1 MILLVPC
8 HLTVIAKQTTSE
20 ALFSEICAQ
29 HGYAVTNIPRSTS
42 QKTADLRIV
51 TPYGEIIAEIKELA
65 PNQEDKAQIQ
75 NLKLNGSCEIGGVV
89 GHRARGMIKDAAKQ
103 IESHIHENKPAV
115 IVLYDNIHE
124 DGGSLQSPFG
134 HLSMEHID
142 AAMYGFWTVYLS
154 GAADS
159 NGGERSLR
167 CDKRCHVS
175 AVVVMGY
182 CAPGSLIVY
191 HNFFASRPLSPKAFA
206 GEMSVHLMKENDPHQ
221 TRSPCQW
228 TRYQQ

>member
-1 MILLVPC
+1 MA
-8 HLTVIAKQTTSE
+8 TKQTTSE
-20 ALFSEICAQ
+20 ALFSEICTQ
-29 HGYAVTNIPRSTS
+29 HGYALINIPCSAS
-42 QKTADLRIV
+42 QKTADFRIV
-51 TPYGEIIAEIKELA
+51 TPYGEIIAEIKELS

-75 NLKLNGSCEIGGVV
+75 NLKRHGSFAVGGKV
-89 GHRARGMIKDAAKQ
+89 GGRARGMIKDGAKQ
-103 IESHIHENKPAV
+103 LKSHIHENKPAV
-115 IVLYDNIHE
+115 IVLYDNIQE
-124 DGGSLQSPFG
+124 DGISLQSQFG

-142 AAMYGFWTVYLS
+142 AAMYGGWTVYLS

-175 AVVVMGY
+175 AVLVMGY
-182 CAPGSLIVY
+182 CTPGSLIVY
-191 HNFFASRPLSPKAFA
+191 HNFFASRPLPLTAFA

-221 TRSPCQW
+221 TRSPCKW